1 MGGFNKLSITDLDLK
16 GKRVFIR
23 VDFNVPLDENQN
35 ITDDTRIVSALPTI
49 KKAIEMG
56 AKVILASHLGRP
68 KGQVKPEFSLK
79 PVAKRLE
86 ELLGRPVTF
95 APDCVGPEVEKIVDN
110 MKEGDVV
117 LLENLRFHKE
127 EEKNDEE
134 FAKALAKLAD
144 VYINDAFGTAHRAH
158 ASTAGIANFVAISA
172 AGLLLKKEV
181 EYLKG
186 AVENPIRPFVA
197 IIGGAKISGKIGVLE
212 NLADKVDKV
221 IVGGGMANT
230 FFKAQGYEIGNS
242 LCEDE
247 MLDTANKII
256 EKLKANNVKLYLP
269 IDCVIAEQAKPD
281 AVTKIVPLQEVPSG
295 WSIFDIGPASSRL
308 FMEAI
313 SDAKTIIWNGP
324 MGLFEMDP
332 FSRGTYALAHGV
344 ANTHALTIIGGGDSV
359 SAVKRAGVADEVSF
373 ISTGGGAS
381 LELLEGKDLPG
392 VAALTDKK

>member
-144 VYINDAFGTAHRAH
+144 VYINDAFGTA
-158 ASTAGIANFVAISA
+158 
-172 AGLLLKKEV
+172 
-181 EYLKG
+181 
-186 AVENPIRPFVA
+186 
-197 IIGGAKISGKIGVLE
+197 
-212 NLADKVDKV
+212 
-221 IVGGGMANT
+221 
-230 FFKAQGYEIGNS
+230 
-242 LCEDE
+242 
-247 MLDTANKII
+247 
-256 EKLKANNVKLYLP
+256 
-269 IDCVIAEQAKPD
+269 
-281 AVTKIVPLQEVPSG
+281 
-295 WSIFDIGPASSRL
+295 
-308 FMEAI
+308 
-313 SDAKTIIWNGP
+313 
-324 MGLFEMDP
+324 
-332 FSRGTYALAHGV
+332 
-344 ANTHALTIIGGGDSV
+344 
-359 SAVKRAGVADEVSF
+359 
-373 ISTGGGAS
+373 
-381 LELLEGKDLPG
+381 
-392 VAALTDKK
+392 